1 MCVYEAITMSDEI
14 ELSDPDSD
22 EYEVIPLDPIR
33 KLERRMNELEQSSN
47 LSREESLIRDV
58 VDIMKTNQQMVNN
71 MVDSTNNLKTSVE
84 ELTSKMDTIID
95 DVGDFLELLEEASEA
110 SLEQDINR
118 NIKDDL
124 VSPLTDK
131 MDEIVETNQRMLDG
145 LSSMGEHLSKIDKLA
160 KAQSSSQESSPR
172 RRAVRRTASQ
182 SQQSQQRSGQ
192 QGQGGNRNR

>member
-1 MCVYEAITMSDEI
+1 MSDEV

-33 KLERRMNELEQSSN
+33 KLERRIDEMEQKSE
-47 LSREESLIRDV
+47 LSREEGVIRDV

-84 ELTSKMDTIID
+84 DLTHKMDTIID
-95 DVGDFLELLEEASEA
+95 DIGKFLDLLEEASEA

-118 NIKDDL
+118 NIEDSL

-131 MDEIVETNQRMLDG
+131 MSEIVETNQQMLEG
-145 LSSMGEHLSKIDKLA
+145 LSSVGEHLNKMEKKMQA
-160 KAQSSSQESSPR
+160 SSATQESSPR
-172 RRAVRRTASQ
+172 RRAVRRTSNQ
-182 SQQSQQRSGQ
+182 SGGGDSGSNRQQRSG
-192 QGQGGNRNR
+192 GNR